1 MDKYCSY
8 CNCKLFEIDK
18 FCSRCGAP
26 TGLNIVSENK
36 ICKELLTREDVINE
50 YINLS
55 YNQNILPEDYVK
67 IVSLCPYK
75 LNLGKE
81 RCDKNPLGFEKI
93 GSYKMVQY
101 KDLLE
106 IIDFTRRFAQVG
118 YYLIMNKYIVSI
130 HNLESCYNEIFKQSK
145 LNDN

>member
-1 MDKYCSY
+1 MDKYCTY

-18 FCSRCGAP
+18 FCSRCGTP
-26 TGLNIVSENK
+26 TRLNIVVGNK
-36 ICKELLTREDVINE
+36 PYKELLTRQDIMDE
-50 YINLS
+50 YLS
-55 YNQNILPEDYVK
+55 LPYNQNISSDDYVK
-67 IVSLCPYK
+67 VVSLCPYK

-81 RCDKNPLGFEKI
+81 RGDKNPFGFEKV
-93 GSYKMVQY
+93 GSYKMIQY

-106 IIDFTRRFAQVG
+106 IIDFTRRFAEVG

-130 HNLESCYNEIFKQSK
+130 HNLESCYNEIFKQVE